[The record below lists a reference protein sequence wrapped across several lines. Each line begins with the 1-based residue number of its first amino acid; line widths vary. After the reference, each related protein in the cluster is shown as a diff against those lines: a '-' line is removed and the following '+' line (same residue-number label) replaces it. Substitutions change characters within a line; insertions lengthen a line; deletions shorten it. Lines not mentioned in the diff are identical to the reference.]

1 MWIKNDKSFMYINK
15 VYLGNAG
22 VKPTGIFEFGNGT
35 FKEISSG

>member
-1 MWIKNDKSFMYINK
+1 MIHNAQPFIYINK